1 MLADAAAVLAG
12 GALGGMARFWLA
24 ERVGRLRGAS
34 PAAGILAVNVSG
46 AIVAGLAAGLVTG
59 TAPGSMAWQLAVVG
73 FLGSYTTVSS
83 FSLQTL
89 ALRHD
94 GRAGRAAAET
104 AVSLLGTLGGVGFG
118 WALARWVAGGP
129 A

>member
-24 ERVGRLRGAS
+24 ERIGRLRGTS

-46 AIVAGLAAGLVTG
+46 ALVAGLAAGLATG
-59 TAPGSMAWQLAVVG
+59 TGAGSMAWQLAVVG

-89 ALRHD
+89 ALLHD

-104 AVSLLGTLGGVGFG
+104 TISLLGTLGGAGLG
-118 WALARWVAGGP
+118 WTLARGLAGGL